1 MPLSV
6 LGLTLN
12 LKTIIDIVFVAVYF
26 FVLFLLAKRYN
37 ARFFIVLTLA
47 VSATSV
53 LAKLANLSLIGEIM
67 KFYFTFCGIA
77 FLILYGAEIKRDIV
91 LRSRN
96 TKMGEVAITSFK
108 GTPEEIKIVIE
119 NIIKACQNMSKQNT
133 GALIVIVPT
142 SIPIQI
148 AESGTML
155 DAQISSQL
163 VESVFFPNSALH
175 DGAML
180 VSGNRIFAGG
190 CLLPLSQDLKLP
202 KELGTRHRA
211 GIGISERTDVLSI
224 IVSEETGIISLAR
237 FGKLLRFADARSLT
251 IALEHVYGLVKTDGG
266 IFDE

>member
-1 MPLSV
+1 MPISLM
-6 LGLTLN
+6 GLLLDT
-12 LKTIIDIVFVAVYF
+12 KTIIDIAIMAVYF
-26 FVLFLLAKRYN
+26 FAVFLLAKKYN
-37 ARFFIVLTLA
+37 ARFFIVLTM
-47 VSATSV
+47 VVSV
-53 LAKLANLSLIGEIM
+53 LAVLANIAELPLAGKITNL
-67 KFYFTFCGIA
+67 YFDFSGIV
-77 FLILYGAEIKRDIV
+77 FLILYGTEIKRDIV
-91 LRSRN
+91 LHSRN
-96 TKMGEVAITSFK
+96 NKMGEVAISSFR
-108 GTPEEIKIVIE
+108 GTPEEIRKVIE

-133 GALIVIVPT
+133 GALIIIVPT

-148 AESGTML
+148 AQSGTIL

-175 DGAML
+175 DGALL

-224 IVSEETGIISLAR
+224 IVSEETGIISMAR
-237 FGKLLRFADARSLT
+237 FGKLLRFADARSLS